1 MHEIL
6 NFPFCCDKTL
16 LFYAE
21 IKICTILNFYDIKQ
35 QITYLKQIDPDL
47 KIFSPNP
54 FYTNESLSRTDF
66 LRTVRYPERY
76 PSMQWSLLLLF
87 LVENVRKKIYQS
99 KSIPDVHKFVL
110 RSKILCRFTYKILCE
125 RDQFQQAKIFH
136 KFSTQVQRWPTQLKN
151 IYQLLKYISAAQ
163 LGRHKIQY
171 SDSD

>member
-6 NFPFCCDKTL
+6 NFPFCYDKTH

-66 LRTVRYPERY
+66 PRTVRYPGRY

-87 LVENVRKKIYQS
+87 LVEEVRKKIYQS

-110 RSKILCRFTYKILCE
+110 RSKMFSAGSLTKSYVKEINSSKQRFFT
-125 RDQFQQAKIFH
+125 
-136 KFSTQVQRWPTQLKN
+136 SS
-151 IYQLLKYISAAQ
+151 LLRFKD
-163 LGRHKIQY
+163 GRH
-171 SDSD
+171 S

>member
-6 NFPFCCDKTL
+6 NFPFCYDKTL

-47 KIFSPNP
+47 KIFPPNP

-87 LVENVRKKIYQS
+87 LVEKVRKKIYQS
-99 KSIPDVHKFVL
+99 KSTPDVHKFVL
-110 RSKILCRFTYKILCE
+110 RSKIFSAGSLTKSYVKEINSSKQRFFT
-125 RDQFQQAKIFH
+125 
-136 KFSTQVQRWPTQLKN
+136 SS
-151 IYQLLKYISAAQ
+151 LLRFKD
-163 LGRHKIQY
+163 GRH
-171 SDSD
+171 S

>member
-6 NFPFCCDKTL
+6 NFPFCYDKTL

-66 LRTVRYPERY
+66 LRTVRYPGRY

-87 LVENVRKKIYQS
+87 LVEKVRKKIYQS

-110 RSKILCRFTYKILCE
+110 RP
-125 RDQFQQAKIFH
+125 KIFSAGSLT
-136 KFSTQVQRWPTQLKN
+136 KSDVKEINSSKQRFFTSS
-151 IYQLLKYISAAQ
+151 LLRFRD
-163 LGRHKIQY
+163 GRH
-171 SDSD
+171 S

>member
-1 MHEIL
+1 
-6 NFPFCCDKTL
+6 
-16 LFYAE
+16 
-21 IKICTILNFYDIKQ
+21 
-35 QITYLKQIDPDL
+35 L

-66 LRTVRYPERY
+66 LRTVRYPGRY

-87 LVENVRKKIYQS
+87 LVEKVRKKIYQS

-110 RSKILCRFTYKILCE
+110 RSKM
-125 RDQFQQAKIFH
+125 
-136 KFSTQVQRWPTQLKN
+136 FSQVLYSGSKMADTVKKY

-163 LGRHKIQY
+163 LARHKIQY